1 MQAAFASHVLVIH
14 GTNTVACLSASCCWS
29 TRKVELGVCRRQL
42 PWESFQL
49 DIRDLFVDK
58 LSKSPAQSY
67 WRTNSPTHFGGA
79 TGTFTAI
86 EEVRTDPHRQPS
98 Q

>member
-1 MQAAFASHVLVIH
+1 MSHAPKPR
-14 GTNTVACLSASCCWS
+14 TCSSQACL
-29 TRKVELGVCRRQL
+29 VQL

-58 LSKSPAQSY
+58 LSKSPAQAY

-86 EEVRTDPHRQPS
+86 EEVCAGVLCRLS
-98 Q
+98 SL